1 MDECIVRAPFA
12 CLVDNS
18 NLTII
23 LCYWNKSVFVPQ
35 ACEVSIDYVQIPTDL
50 RRYILTI
57 YLFEVVVPDG
67 AQVEDYLFPEW
78 ATVHIVHPRKVFART
93 RSGECSDEGEI
104 PITGPRSSEVFFRT
118 GSAREWGIVLHP
130 LGWAT
135 FVGESA
141 DLYANALTDA
151 AVDPVFARFVPVAQ
165 SVFGDQVDRHE
176 ELARLL
182 AGLRA
187 MPRLPVANET
197 AITDTYAALL
207 DAEIKTVRALA
218 QRAGISERQLE
229 RVCRRAFGHTPKVLL
244 RRQRFLRSL
253 TQFTLDPSLKW
264 IGAMDAGYH
273 DQAQFVRDFREFMGM
288 LPREY
293 AELDKPI
300 LGPVMIERTR
310 FARDTADRLRAENKS
325 HDRQSGS

>member
-12 CLVDNS
+12 CLTDDS
-18 NLTII
+18 NLTIV

-35 ACEVSIDYVQIPTDL
+35 ACEVSIDYVPIPADL

-57 YLFEVVVPDG
+57 FLFDLVVPDD
-67 AQVEDYLFPEW
+67 ALVEDYLYPEW
-78 ATVHIVHPRKVFART
+78 ATVRIMQPRKLFARDRCGE
-93 RSGECSDEGEI
+93 RSDGASI
-104 PITGPRSSEVFFRT
+104 PITGPRSREVFFQT

-130 LGWAT
+130 LGWAA
-135 FVGESA
+135 FVGEPA
-141 DLYANALTDA
+141 NLHANALVDA
-151 AVDPVFARFVPVAQ
+151 AVNPAFAQFVPLAQ
-165 SVFGDQVDRHE
+165 SVFGDQVDRHG

-187 MPRLPVANET
+187 MPRLSVANEK
-197 AITDTYAALL
+197 AITDTYSALL

-218 QRAGISERQLE
+218 QRVGISERQLE
-229 RVCRRAFGHTPKVLL
+229 RVCHRAFGYTPKVLL